1 MTSHYEYNPI
11 IESAIVYKLC
21 NIDKK
26 IKDIFIGSGI
36 SLNNIESK
44 HKNGCRKWT
53 NSNYNTKV
61 HQFIRENG
69 DWSQWKIKI
78 VRQYKNIDRYEL
90 MTKTKKY
97 VIKYEPS
104 LNEKEVARSYREDNL
119 QSVSCECGCVIARK
133 SVKRHQNSHKHSQL
147 MKLKQ
152 KHTDSMNNQ

>member
-36 SLNNIESK
+36 SLNNIETK

-69 DWSQWKIKI
+69 DWSQWNIKI
-78 VRQYKNIDRYEL
+78 IRQYK
-90 MTKTKKY
+90 
-97 VIKYEPS
+97 
-104 LNEKEVARSYREDNL
+104 
-119 QSVSCECGCVIARK
+119 
-133 SVKRHQNSHKHSQL
+133 
-147 MKLKQ
+147 KL
-152 KHTDSMNNQ
+152 TDTN